1 MGRARHRETA
11 RTESRP
17 CECDAHMWDYLV
29 EILAFGP
36 QGWFLVTDE
45 PAPAEL
51 AAFHE
56 LPDYFTELGRD
67 GWELVS
73 MTAVSSTD
81 RVVVV
86 FKRLVHE

>member
-1 MGRARHRETA
+1 MSVMHACGIISSRFSPSALRAGFSS
-11 RTESRP
+11 RTNPRLPSLLR
-17 CECDAHMWDYLV
+17 
-29 EILAFGP
+29 F
-36 QGWFLVTDE
+36 TN
-45 PAPAEL
+45 
-51 AAFHE
+51 

>member
-1 MGRARHRETA
+1 MRRARHRETA
-11 RTESRP
+11 RTESRS
-17 CECDAHMWDYLV
+17 CKCDARMWDYLV
-29 EILAFGP
+29 EILTFGP

-45 PAPAEL
+45 PVPAEP

>member
-1 MGRARHRETA
+1 MRRARHRETA

-17 CECDAHMWDYLV
+17 CECDARVWDYLI

-51 AAFHE
+51 AAFYE

>member
-1 MGRARHRETA
+1 
-11 RTESRP
+11 
-17 CECDAHMWDYLV
+17 MWDYLV
-29 EILAFGP
+29 EILAFSP
-36 QGWFLVTDE
+36 RGWFLVTDE
-45 PAPAEL
+45 PVPAEP